1 MKKGQKKNK
10 VNLSNLIMVFFL
22 LTICASAFFT
32 ELYQNPKNLNKGV
45 QVGTTLPLSV
55 DLEKTKKIILKN
67 RLGEFHFEKNVLG
80 WKLIYPRFLPAKE
93 ESLNYIFSLIK
104 DIKVNKAFRLD
115 SMNESSLYLN
125 SPFMEVS
132 LLGEDGLNRSIKFG
146 MIDSKNNTTYV
157 GISGKEIIFQIDSFQ
172 TPLEK
177 LDLMDFIDPRIF
189 YFSPLKISSI
199 KIYEAEK
206 QIPIL
211 SLIQNQGKWLGKNGQ
226 ILSQPKVEE
235 YLKNL
240 NSLKSEVILDQL
252 SDELKGKIKK
262 SLEKPLFIVEIE
274 DFENKKHYF
283 QIFPVLNSIPDLK
296 IDKKESIIVSV
307 RDSQQQ
313 YLISRKFLDI
323 FRKREESF

>member
-1 MKKGQKKNK
+1 
-10 VNLSNLIMVFFL
+10 
-22 LTICASAFFT
+22 
-32 ELYQNPKNLNKGV
+32 
-45 QVGTTLPLSV
+45 
-55 DLEKTKKIILKN
+55 
-67 RLGEFHFEKNVLG
+67 
-80 WKLIYPRFLPAKE
+80 
-93 ESLNYIFSLIK
+93 
-104 DIKVNKAFRLD
+104 
-115 SMNESSLYLN
+115 
-125 SPFMEVS
+125 MEVS
-132 LLGEDGLNRSIKFG
+132 LLGEDGINRSIKFG

-211 SLIQNQGKWLGKNGQ
+211 SLNQSEGKWLGKNGQ

-235 YLKNL
+235 YLKDL

-252 SDELKGKIKK
+252 SDELKFKIKK
-262 SLEKPLFIVEIE
+262 SLEKQLFMVEIE
-274 DFENKKHYF
+274 DFGNKKHYF

>member
-1 MKKGQKKNK
+1 MKKGQKKQK

-67 RLGEFHFEKNVLG
+67 RLGEFHFEKNELG
-80 WKLIYPRFLPAKE
+80 WKLIHPRFLPAKE

-115 SMNESSLYLN
+115 SLNESSLYLN

-132 LLGEDGLNRSIKFG
+132 LIGEDGINRSIKFG

-211 SLIQNQGKWLGKNGQ
+211 SLNQSEGKWLGKNGQ

-235 YLKNL
+235 FLKDL
-240 NSLKSEVILDQL
+240 NNLKSEVILDQL
-252 SDELKGKIKK
+252 SDELKFKIKK
-262 SLEKPLFIVEIE
+262 SLEKQLFMVEIE
-274 DFENKKHYF
+274 DFGNKKHYF